1 MILQCTLIILDK
13 FYKSYSHEEY
23 SYQTLVSYLTS
34 FNFQTKVP
42 GSWPASASFMLLQ
55 SAFPVPSVVSRIDTP
70 PQINNTMI
78 TVPLH

>member
-13 FYKSYSHEEY
+13 FYKSHSYEEY

-34 FNFQTKVP
+34 FNLQTKVP
-42 GSWPASASFMLLQ
+42 GSWPGSAFFMFLQ

-70 PQINNTMI
+70 PQINNAMI
-78 TVPLH
+78 TVPPH